1 MKHTILPIVT
11 LFVFTALAQAADPLP
26 ELGDVIYGSSVNAA
40 KFKRLEQLKE
50 LIRQGADVNA
60 PIGFNRMLKEGEDPS
75 SSSRKPTAWPLD
87 VAVQQ
92 AQVDMVKLLLASG
105 AKFHGGELAKAAFA
119 GNQEESLAIVTALI
133 KAGADVNSP
142 HVDYR
147 HTALQGASYKG
158 NKDMVKLL
166 LAQPGIKL
174 DAINIDGDTALMAAA
189 ENGHAE
195 IAEML
200 LKAGANVSITD
211 MRGETAT
218 SLAQKTLAKQQAVV
232 EKQQAMLSKLQSHS
246 Q

>member
-11 LFVFTALAQAADPLP
+11 LFIFTALAQAADPLP
-26 ELGDVIYGSSVNAA
+26 EMWEVIYGTSVNAA

-50 LIRQGADVNA
+50 LIRQGADVNG
-60 PIGFNRMLKEGEDPS
+60 PIGFDRMLKEGEDPS

-92 AQVDMVKLLLASG
+92 AQLDMVKLLLASG

-119 GNQEESLAIVTALI
+119 GNQEESLAMVTALI

-147 HTALQGASYKG
+147 HTALIGASYRG

-174 DAINIDGDTALMAAA
+174 DAISIDGDTALMAAA
-189 ENGHAE
+189 EHGHPE

-211 MRGETAT
+211 QRGETAT

-232 EKQQAMLSKLQSHS
+232 EKQRAMLSKLQSHS